1 MNRETERRVEDLGR
15 AFTVAIREI
24 VAMSEE
30 VLDGQEEVLDGQP
43 TRVEDREELCDEE
56 RCDAQPT
63 EQVLY
68 NGNKANYQP
77 EISQVNNGFI
87 VRLGCQQFV
96 FETYD
101 KMSKYLKMYFEDPN
115 GTESKFNANELF
127 K

>member
-1 MNRETERRVEDLGR
+1 MNRETERRVEDLGNSI
-15 AFTVAIREI
+15 TVAIRDIMDMDRERPMTAR
-24 VAMSEE
+24 VRDMSEE
-30 VLDGQEEVLDGQP
+30 EICMNEAIPQP
-43 TRVEDREELCDEE
+43 Q
-56 RCDAQPT
+56 QP
-63 EQVLY
+63 LNFLNRAY
-68 NGNKANYQP
+68 YQP

>member
-1 MNRETERRVEDLGR
+1 MNREQQERVEDLGR

-24 VAMSEE
+24 VDMSEE

-43 TRVEDREELCDEE
+43 TRVEDREEV
-56 RCDAQPT
+56 T
-63 EQVLY
+63 EQAFEY
-68 NGNKANYQP
+68 NANKAHYKP
-77 EISQVNNGFI
+77 EISSVNNGFI
-87 VRLGCQQFV
+87 VRMGCQQFV

-115 GTESKFNANELF
+115 GTESKFHTNELF

>member
-1 MNRETERRVEDLGR
+1 MNREQQERVEDLGR

-24 VAMSEE
+24 VDMDIERPI
-30 VLDGQEEVLDGQP
+30 P
-43 TRVEDREELCDEE
+43 TPVEE
-56 RCDAQPT
+56 REDECLSQPNLV
-63 EQVLY
+63 EW
-68 NGNKANYQP
+68 NKAHYQP
-77 EISQVNNGFI
+77 EISSVNNGFI

>member
-1 MNRETERRVEDLGR
+1 MNREQQERVEDLGR

-24 VAMSEE
+24 VDMSEE
-30 VLDGQEEVLDGQP
+30 VIGDPNTLVECKEEVYLSQP
-43 TRVEDREELCDEE
+43 ELVEC
-56 RCDAQPT
+56 
-63 EQVLY
+63 
-68 NGNKANYQP
+68 NKAHYEP
-77 EISQVNNGFI
+77 TISSVNNGFL
-87 VRLGCQQFV
+87 VRMGCQQFV

>member
-24 VAMSEE
+24 VAMS
-30 VLDGQEEVLDGQP
+30 EEVLDGQP

-68 NGNKANYQP
+68 NGNKAHYQP
-77 EISQVNNGFI
+77 EISSVNNGFI
-87 VRLGCQQFV
+87 VRMGCQQFV

-115 GTESKFNANELF
+115 GTESKFHTNELF

>member
-1 MNRETERRVEDLGR
+1 MNRETERRVEELGNSI
-15 AFTVAIREI
+15 TVAIRDIMDMDRERPMT
-24 VAMSEE
+24 A
-30 VLDGQEEVLDGQP
+30 
-43 TRVEDREELCDEE
+43 RVEEMGMEEPIPHLQ
-56 RCDAQPT
+56 QP
-63 EQVLY
+63 L
-68 NGNKANYQP
+68 NFLNRANYQP